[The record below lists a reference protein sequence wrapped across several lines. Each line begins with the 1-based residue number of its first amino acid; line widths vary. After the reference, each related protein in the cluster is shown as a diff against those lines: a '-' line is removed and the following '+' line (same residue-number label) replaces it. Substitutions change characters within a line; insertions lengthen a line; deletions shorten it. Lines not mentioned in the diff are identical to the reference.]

1 MTQNKNEAMKREKRA
16 MILDTAREIFGQK
29 GYANVTMADIVHAC
43 GISRGG
49 LYLYFPSIE
58 ELFQEVVIEQSKQ
71 KFTIINQR
79 VANKEPFEEIFEQY
93 LELQKNR
100 LLNIDDSI
108 LVATYEYYNS
118 HQEPEQIAF
127 QKSYVDYLTA
137 TIRDLLTLGKTQGVI
152 ANQNIPELADMFI
165 MLLEGISIFKTF
177 KQVDE
182 HQIIKQLNLL
192 KNQLIYVN

>member
-1 MTQNKNEAMKREKRA
+1 MTQNKNETMKREKRA
-16 MILDTAREIFGQK
+16 LIIDTAREIFGQK
-29 GYANVTMADIVHAC
+29 GYSNVTMADIVNAC

-71 KFTIINQR
+71 NFTIINQR
-79 VANKEPFEEIFEQY
+79 VANNDHFEEIFKQY
-93 LELQKNR
+93 IDLQRNR

-108 LVATYEYYNS
+108 LIATYEYYNS

-127 QKSYVDYLTA
+127 QKSYVDYLTE
-137 TIRDLLTLGKTQGVI
+137 TIRDLLELGKTQGVI
-152 ANQNIPELADMFI
+152 TNENIPQLADMFV

-177 KQVDE
+177 NQVDE
-182 HQIIKQLNLL
+182 DKINQQLAILQQQLL
-192 KNQLIYVN
+192 YVK